1 MNSSIPTSIRIGKTC
16 YKVECL
22 DRMPS
27 AVVVGRISY
36 GTCTIKI
43 ADRSGS
49 PIRRRSEKAK
59 LATFWHEVV
68 HGILYD
74 MGSRKERDE
83 AFVDGIAKRIVQVLS
98 SAKFSDGSQP

>member
-1 MNSSIPTSIRIGKTC
+1 MNSSIPTSIRIGKTS

-27 AVVVGRISY
+27 AIVVGRISY

-43 ADRSGS
+43 AERSGS
-49 PIRRRSEKAK
+49 PLRRRSDRAK
-59 LATFWHEVV
+59 LTTFWHEAV

-74 MGSRKERDE
+74 MGSRKESDE

-98 SAKFSDGSQP
+98 SAKFADGSQS